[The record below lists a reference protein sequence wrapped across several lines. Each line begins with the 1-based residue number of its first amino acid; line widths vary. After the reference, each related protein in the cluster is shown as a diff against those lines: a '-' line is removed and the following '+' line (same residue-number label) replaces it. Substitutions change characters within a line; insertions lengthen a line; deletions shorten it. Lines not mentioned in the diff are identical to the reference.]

1 MFKEDLKNTIR
12 TYPDFPKKGILFRDI
27 LPVFQNPTILRQL
40 VERMSNNEI
49 FKVSEAIIAIDARGF
64 LFGSA
69 ISLYLSKPLV
79 LARKPGKLPGQLTTN
94 SYELEYGRN
103 SLSIQDESIQQL
115 DNFVIIDDLLAT
127 GGTVQSVNK
136 ILKEKNKKILGLS
149 VVIELEALNGR
160 NKFDFPVFSQI
171 KY

>member
-1 MFKEDLKNTIR
+1 MFKEELKNTIK

-27 LPVFQNPTILRQL
+27 LPVFQNPSIFKQL
-40 VERMSNNEI
+40 IERMSNKEI
-49 FKVSEAIIAIDARGF
+49 FKHSQAIVAIDARGF

-69 ISLYLSKPLV
+69 ISLYLSKPLI

-103 SLSIQDESIQQL
+103 SLSIQDESIKEQ
-115 DNFVIIDDLLAT
+115 DDFVIIDDLLAT

-136 ILKEKNKKILGLS
+136 ILQEKNKNVLGLS
-149 VVIELEALNGR
+149 VVIELEGLNGR
-160 NKFDFPVFSQI
+160 DKFDFPVFSEI

>member
-1 MFKEDLKNTIR
+1 
-12 TYPDFPKKGILFRDI
+12 
-27 LPVFQNPTILRQL
+27 
-40 VERMSNNEI
+40 MSNDEI
-49 FKVSEAIIAIDARGF
+49 FKASEAIIAIDARGF

-94 SYELEYGRN
+94 SYELEYGSN
-103 SLSIQDESIQQL
+103 SLSIQDESIQQH

>member
-1 MFKEDLKNTIR
+1 MFKEELKNTIK

-27 LPVFQNPTILRQL
+27 LPVFQNPTIFKQL
-40 VERMSNNEI
+40 IERMSNKEI
-49 FKVSEAIIAIDARGF
+49 FKHSQAIVAIDARGF

-69 ISLYLSKPLV
+69 ISLYLSKPLI

-103 SLSIQDESIQQL
+103 SLSIQDESIKEQ
-115 DNFVIIDDLLAT
+115 DDFVIIDDLLAT

-136 ILKEKNKKILGLS
+136 ILQEKNKNVLGLS
-149 VVIELEALNGR
+149 VVIELEGLNGR
-160 NKFDFPVFSQI
+160 DKFDFPVFSEI

>member
-1 MFKEDLKNTIR
+1 MFKEELKNTIK

-27 LPVFQNPTILRQL
+27 LPVFQNPTIFKQL
-40 VERMSNNEI
+40 IERMSNKDI
-49 FKVSEAIIAIDARGF
+49 FKGSQAIVAIDARGF

-69 ISLYLSKPLV
+69 ISLYLSKPLI

-103 SLSIQDESIQQL
+103 SLSIQDESIKDQ
-115 DNFVIIDDLLAT
+115 DDFVIIDDLLAT

-136 ILKEKNKKILGLS
+136 ILQEKNKNVLGLS
-149 VVIELEALNGR
+149 VVIELEGLNGR
-160 NKFDFPVFSQI
+160 DKFDFPVFSEI